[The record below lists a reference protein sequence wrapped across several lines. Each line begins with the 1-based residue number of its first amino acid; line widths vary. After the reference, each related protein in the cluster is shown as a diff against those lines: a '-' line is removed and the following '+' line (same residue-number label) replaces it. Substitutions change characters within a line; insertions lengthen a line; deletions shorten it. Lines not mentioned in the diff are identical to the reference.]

1 MDKTNFKFLD
11 QTEANLWDAY
21 KAAGIKFR
29 VTDEF
34 YNSLRRR
41 MEKNPSI
48 HHYEFEGFY
57 DVARYEKVDDKR
69 GLVDVPMPTTFN
81 EEISQAKSQSAV
93 NWQVTAEKPKEAP
106 LGKPLSFQK
115 GLYQKDVFE
124 GEMPDLRLKV
134 TGNTQTPELDTMGK
148 LDDMEDKAHALEKK
162 LSIISDEI
170 ITFFYEA
177 NKTANEAAEATC
189 QWNTLAGVKCKNNG
203 DLIKKIGQRF
213 DEKLAALRLSLSE
226 NRVTGILE
234 DLEKQFKQ
242 AQSAAR
248 KAVEEIK
255 KLA

>member
-1 MDKTNFKFLD
+1 METIGLKPLD
-11 QTEANLWDAY
+11 QTEANLWEAY
-21 KAAGIKFR
+21 KAAGVKFR
-29 VTDEF
+29 VTDEW
-34 YNSLRRR
+34 YNTHRRR
-41 MEKNPSI
+41 LEKDPKM
-48 HHYEFEGFY
+48 HHYEFDGFY
-57 DVARYEKVDDKR
+57 DVCRYEKVDDAYKN
-69 GLVDVPMPTTFN
+69 LFDVPQPTTFN
-81 EEISQAKSQSAV
+81 EEITQAKDQSSA
-93 NWQVTAEKPKEAP
+93 NWQVTAQKPKEAP
-106 LGKPLSFQK
+106 LGRPLAFQK

-134 TGNTQTPELDTMGK
+134 TGTSTPELDTMGK
-148 LDDMEDKAHALEKK
+148 LDDMEDKAHALEKE
-162 LSIISDEI
+162 LSIISDKI

-189 QWNTLAGVKCKNNG
+189 QWNTLAGVKCRNNG